1 MAPVGET
8 SRSQLPSA
16 GALSGDFDLRF
27 ELTSDFASDIITTL
41 GTRQNAKVGFDT
53 LDQSEP
59 PILEGTVAAYFNHKD
74 WQTDTALKNG
84 ASSRYNTDYQPA
96 LEIGETRT
104 WGLVVYTNKPRAN
117 MRLSWDKAIE
127 QMPPDT
133 MLYFH
138 QADSEDSGESESVDM
153 RKVRFVNLESQQFI
167 TKELFEIRA
176 ERFAMTLPENLSVI
190 AGEKQVKISWAANDN
205 PFITGYTIY
214 RMREHSPTTIY
225 RMQEHSPTTQ
235 HEFLDINIEEEA
247 TYTYQIAVHFKSGA
261 ELKSQLFSVTVL
273 PIIEKTVLLQSYP
286 NPFNPDTW
294 IPYELDR
301 EGEVT
306 IEIYGVSGHLVH
318 KLNLGVQSRGRYVNK
333 DKAAYWDGRIEFGE
347 RAASGVYFYVM
358 KVGKFTAVREM
369 AILK

>member
-1 MAPVGET
+1 
-8 SRSQLPSA
+8 
-16 GALSGDFDLRF
+16 
-27 ELTSDFASDIITTL
+27 
-41 GTRQNAKVGFDT
+41 
-53 LDQSEP
+53 
-59 PILEGTVAAYFNHKD
+59 
-74 WQTDTALKNG
+74 
-84 ASSRYNTDYQPA
+84 
-96 LEIGETRT
+96 
-104 WGLVVYTNKPRAN
+104 
-117 MRLSWDKAIE
+117 
-127 QMPPDT
+127 

-167 TKELFEIRA
+167 TKERFEIRA

-205 PFITGYTIY
+205 PFITGYTITRNTQHATRNTKY
-214 RMREHSPTTIY
+214 EIPK
-225 RMQEHSPTTQ
+225 PQ
-235 HEFLDINIEEEA
+235 HEFLDTNVEEEA

-273 PIIEKTVLLQSYP
+273 PIIKKTVLLQSYP

-306 IEIYGVSGHLVH
+306 IEIYDVSGHLVH

-333 DKAAYWDGRIEFGE
+333 DKAAYWNGRTKLGE
-347 RAASGVYFYVM
+347 HAASGIYFYVM
-358 KVGKFTAVREM
+358 KAGDFVATRKM